1 VRQAG
6 FTMVEL
12 MMVIAIAAVC
22 FAVTVAVN
30 PQMIRTAKT
39 DSGLVQAMDVLRSAR
54 DMAISQRRNMAVQFT
69 GTNIIQIFRVNDD
82 LTQTLVRQ
90 ARLENRL
97 RFQRVGGVPD
107 TPDKFGT
114 ISGHLSFSSTTRQF
128 LSDGTFA
135 NNLGDPMNGT
145 LFLAVPDEPNSA
157 RAVTFFGPTAFLRAW
172 RWDGKKWV
180 E

>member
-1 VRQAG
+1 MSQRG

-12 MMVIAIAAVC
+12 MMVIAIGAVC
-22 FAVTVAVN
+22 LAVTIAVN

-39 DSGLVQAMDVLRSAR
+39 DAGLVQVMDVLRSAR
-54 DMAISQRRNMAVQFT
+54 DMAVSQRRNMAVQFT
-69 GTNIIQIFRVNDD
+69 GTNTIQIFRVNDD
-82 LTQTLVRQ
+82 LTQTLIRQ

-97 RFQRVGGVPD
+97 RFMLVSGVPD
-107 TPDKFGT
+107 TPDGFGRT
-114 ISGHLSFSSTTRQF
+114 TPTSFPSTTRQF

-135 NNLGDPMNGT
+135 NNLGDPQNGT
-145 LFLAVPDEPNSA
+145 LYLAVPDEPNSA